1 MLAIRQT
8 ASASDSCKPVVIDDQ
23 DENESNQ
30 NDYIVN
36 SSPMIIVEESNALIW
51 VKPGPI
57 PGFTLASIL
66 NFLNEGEK
74 LVWNF
79 SV

>member
-30 NDYIVN
+30 NDYIVD
-36 SSPMIIVEESNALIW
+36 SRPMIIVEESNALI
-51 VKPGPI
+51 
-57 PGFTLASIL
+57 
-66 NFLNEGEK
+66 
-74 LVWNF
+74 
-79 SV
+79 